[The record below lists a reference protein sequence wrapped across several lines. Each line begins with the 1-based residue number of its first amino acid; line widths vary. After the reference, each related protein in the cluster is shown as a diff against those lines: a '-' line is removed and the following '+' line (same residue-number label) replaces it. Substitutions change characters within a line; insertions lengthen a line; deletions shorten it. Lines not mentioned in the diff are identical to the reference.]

1 MNIGK
6 ILCIVVLAFIA
17 GCKNPDI
24 ESQLL
29 QKKNPSGSYGNPIST
44 KEAFNVDELL
54 SVAQDKI
61 GKQVVLH
68 GLINEVCPMRG
79 CWLKL
84 VDKNGNSGIR
94 VKVTDGEIVFPLS
107 AKGKNVIA
115 EGVLAKLEFT
125 EQQAK
130 NWKVHLAK
138 EKGINLT
145 PEDVILSDV
154 DYYEYRLNCTGAIIN

>member
-6 ILCIVVLAFIA
+6 ILYIVVLAYIA
-17 GCKNPDI
+17 GCKNPDV

-29 QKKNPSGSYGNPIST
+29 QKKNPNGSYGNPIST

-54 SVAQDKI
+54 SVAQYKI
-61 GKQVVLH
+61 GQQVVLH

-84 VDKNGNSGIR
+84 VDENEKSSIR

-145 PEDVILSDV
+145 PEEVILSDV

>member
-1 MNIGK
+1 
-6 ILCIVVLAFIA
+6 
-17 GCKNPDI
+17 
-24 ESQLL
+24 
-29 QKKNPSGSYGNPIST
+29 
-44 KEAFNVDELL
+44 
-54 SVAQDKI
+54 
-61 GKQVVLH
+61 
-68 GLINEVCPMRG
+68 MRG

-84 VDKNGNSGIR
+84 VDENENSSIR

-145 PEDVILSDV
+145 PEEVILSDV

>member
-1 MNIGK
+1 MK
-6 ILCIVVLAFIA
+6 ILCIVVIVYIA
-17 GCKNPDI
+17 GCNNPDI

-29 QKKNPSGSYGNPIST
+29 QKKNPNGSYGNPVLNE
-44 KEAFNVDELL
+44 EAFNVDELL
-54 SVAQDKI
+54 SVAQNKI
-61 GKQVVLH
+61 GQQVVLH

-84 VDKNGNSGIR
+84 VDENGNSSIR

-138 EKGINLT
+138 EKGVNLT
-145 PEDVILSDV
+145 PEEVILSDV

>member
-6 ILCIVVLAFIA
+6 ILCIVVLAHIA
-17 GCKNPDI
+17 GCNNPDV

-29 QKKNPSGSYGNPIST
+29 QKKNPNGSYGNPIST
-44 KEAFNVDELL
+44 KEAFTVDALW

-61 GKQVVLH
+61 GQQVVLH
-68 GLINEVCPMRG
+68 GLINEVWPMRG

-84 VDKNGNSGIR
+84 VDENEDSSIR

-145 PEDVILSDV
+145 PEEVILSDV